1 MQQQPSDKTKRA
13 LHLAASIMV
22 GVVIIFCISFI
33 LRSLAK
39 KVTRP
44 LQQPP
49 QDLYPNTTTTSL
61 AISAHHQVAAEPWLQ
76 SRFINGFIFIRASVI
91 NAGQVRVPAWFMLD
105 SGTTSCLLTTDYAA
119 QAGIEANGR
128 THLSSGK
135 TTEVSTALVDGFL
148 LFSADPDIHQPL
160 TYLQRQ
166 TVTLLDDDSV
176 VQSIVGGG
184 NIIKENYGG
193 ILGLPFLMHHN
204 ILIDFDQKQVL
215 ATQHSIPNL
224 RSVRDVI
231 PLKLSQGGRPELT
244 VSVSVDGAPAGE
256 WILDL
261 GSDSSII
268 TQDTANRL
276 GIKAGA
282 PFQQLSLS
290 DASIASGSAFVRIG
304 LGPAST
310 RRRLQIDI
318 PQAPIQALLNHG
330 GDLATDYLRLL
341 GSIGISVKEQ
351 QLYIL

>member
-1 MQQQPSDKTKRA
+1 MQQQPLDKTTKA

-44 LQQPP
+44 LQQPA
-49 QDLYPNTTTTSL
+49 QDLTANTTTSL
-61 AISAHHQVAAEPWLQ
+61 AISAHHESEPWLQ

-91 NAGQVRVPAWFMLD
+91 SAGQVRVPAWFMLD

-148 LFSADPDIHQPL
+148 LFSANPDVHQPL
-160 TYLQRQ
+160 SYLRRQ

-184 NIIKENYGG
+184 SIIKENYGG

-204 ILIDFDQKQVL
+204 ILIDFDREQVL

-231 PLKLSQGGRPELT
+231 PLKLSGGRPELT
-244 VSVSVDGAPAGE
+244 VEVSVDGAPAGK

-268 TQDTANRL
+268 TQETAKRL

-290 DASIASGSAFVRIG
+290 DASITSGSAFVRIG

-330 GDLATDYLRLL
+330 GDLATDYLRVL